1 MQIPID
7 EIKVRGGRRE
17 LNIDH
22 AHELSESIR
31 ELGLLNSI
39 TVDKEH
45 FLIAGLH
52 RLEAV
57 KLLGWTMIECNE
69 CSLEGLQAEL
79 AEIDENFVRND
90 LSALEYS
97 DMLLRR
103 KEVYEML
110 HPETK
115 AGVAQAAAMNKA
127 VGNNVTDKMS
137 ATSKSFVDDTA
148 EKLGVDPR
156 TVRRQVQVA
165 KNLTPETKEI
175 IRGADTK
182 ITKKS
187 ALQLS
192 RLEPEQQ
199 QEAATLLVAK
209 EVKSVEEYKA
219 TKAPPV
225 PKYEPPIEVEPE
237 DEPEADIFSLPVNSF
252 TNFKY
257 SVADLKNPDKDCSC
271 TPDMFL
277 AEFAASMQKLGRE
290 IEWYRTPRYT
300 EVFPHLSAEQLS
312 SLQQLAG
319 RVPSMVAE
327 FINQIE
333 RMQAS

>member
-1 MQIPID
+1 MKIPID

-90 LSALEYS
+90 LSALEYG

-115 AGVAQAAAMNKA
+115 AGVAQATGMNRI
-127 VGNNVTDKMS
+127 VGNNVDCKMQT
-137 ATSKSFVDDTA
+137 TSKSFINDTA
-148 EKLGVDPR
+148 DKLGVHPC
-156 TVRRQVQVA
+156 TVARQIQAA
-165 KNLTPETKEI
+165 KNLTPEAKEI
-175 IRGADTK
+175 VKDTK
-182 ITKKS
+182 ISKKS

-199 QEAATLLVAK
+199 QEAAALLAAK
-209 EVKSVEEYKA
+209 EIKSVEEYKA
-219 TKAPPV
+219 TKAPLV
-225 PKYEPPIEVEPE
+225 PKYKPPIEVEPE
-237 DEPEADIFSLPVNSF
+237 DEPEADISSLPVNSF